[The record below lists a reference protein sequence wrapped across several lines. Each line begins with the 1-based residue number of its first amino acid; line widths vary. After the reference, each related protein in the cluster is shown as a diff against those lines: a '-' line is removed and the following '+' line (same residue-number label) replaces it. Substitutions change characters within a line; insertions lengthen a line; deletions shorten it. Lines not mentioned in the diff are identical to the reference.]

1 MSSQALAKK
10 LGVTF
15 QQVQKYE
22 KGRNRIAAAMLWEI
36 AGILGHDITWFIEGM
51 GRAEQSNGSTGGLSD
66 DCIKLAFQVD
76 RLPND
81 ERNLI
86 LKVIQACLDA
96 FRAGQAGQSQ
106 DLGAATLLG

>member
-1 MSSQALAKK
+1 MSSQVLAKK

-51 GRAEQSNGSTGGLSD
+51 EGPEHRNGSNGGLSD

-81 ERNLI
+81 ERTLI
-86 LKVIQACLDA
+86 IKVIQACLDA
-96 FRAGQAGQSQ
+96 FHATQVGRTQ